1 MNPMMGGCNPMMMG
15 GMNPMMAMMSQMNPM
30 MAMMGQMNQMK
41 PGMGGMGGMPMNPM
55 AMMGAMLGG
64 MGNMGGMPA
73 MSAEGASSTMAASTP
88 QADQAPVDPRVKALC
103 KEYSIDANTCRTLH
117 DVMKTREDY
126 DEDIQALSQLVQRS
140 VNKGKK
146 PLDVMLSQIR
156 SIKAGRFAGKDV

>member
-1 MNPMMGGCNPMMMG
+1 MM
-15 GMNPMMAMMSQMNPM
+15 
-30 MAMMGQMNQMK
+30 
-41 PGMGGMGGMPMNPM
+41 
-55 AMMGAMLGG
+55 GG

-156 SIKAGRFAGKDV
+156 SIKAGRFAGKEVLDKDIWAFTEKYDLDDRVLGRLITTLNNRPKQRK